1 MPADK
6 RATRLGVLAVVAT
19 LLFGAMGARL
29 WFLQTVQAESLQQT
43 VDARKTKTVRLVPER
58 GRILDAKGRI
68 IADNQRVLTVA
79 VEWDVIRR
87 DTDRAQLFTRLSGWL
102 DMPVAAMEARY
113 DAKRYSRYKPLPLEE
128 GVAPNVAVAI
138 QERSEDFP
146 GVSIVQGWKRTYPYA
161 PLASHLIG
169 YMGAITADD
178 EQHYKDLGY
187 DTSVDGEEVG
197 RAGVELSM
205 ENALHGKW
213 GKVVYEVDANNRIV
227 RQLSYEAPVNGED
240 VQLSIDLDLQQYA
253 ERLLQTQ
260 LALKR
265 LFTAANPEITKPDG
279 TKGPLD
285 EQLAV
290 GTQVHYPAPA
300 GSTVV
305 LDNQTGSVL
314 AMASYPTFD
323 NRWFSADVP
332 KTKFDQIFPTT
343 NADGSKLDPDKS
355 ALTNRAIQG
364 QYNLGST
371 FKVFTAYAAL
381 STGRLTPNTIYDDQ
395 GTYTLSADSVDEQKC
410 ATGTVRCVYRNSSCP
425 PDNTPCR
432 YGRVNVT
439 NALAV
444 SSDSFFYHLGEEF
457 WLTPG
462 TQLQDQV
469 RQFGF
474 GSKTGVDLPFEFAG
488 RVPTNELKQQ
498 LVEKGVLAK
507 GESKRLQPGD
517 VLLLAIGQGLLAATP
532 LQLAVGY
539 STFAN
544 GGNVVTPRVVQAILA
559 PETPDSDTPGLADMS
574 QAVVVQQI
582 APVSRAIPM
591 PPEVHDPIQAGIRQN
606 ITGPG
611 ANGHSTTAEELF
623 ADYPRDA
630 IPVAGKTG
638 TAQGFKSYP
647 WFDSSA
653 FTAYSIDP
661 THPFTVTS
669 YLEKSGYGSV
679 GAAPVVKCMFEALSG
694 LIPLDPVQVSE
705 ALDTSMKVPA
715 KDLSHVDVSCMR
727 STNANTITPG
737 PASGA
742 KD

>member
-1 MPADK
+1 M
-6 RATRLGVLAVVAT
+6 R
-19 LLFGAMGARL
+19 
-29 WFLQTVQAESLQQT
+29 
-43 VDARKTKTVRLVPER
+43 
-58 GRILDAKGRI
+58 
-68 IADNQRVLTVA
+68 
-79 VEWDVIRR
+79 
-87 DTDRAQLFTRLSGWL
+87 
-102 DMPVAAMEARY
+102 
-113 DAKRYSRYKPLPLEE
+113 
-128 GVAPNVAVAI
+128 
-138 QERSEDFP
+138 
-146 GVSIVQGWKRTYPYA
+146 
-161 PLASHLIG
+161 
-169 YMGAITADD
+169 
-178 EQHYKDLGY
+178 
-187 DTSVDGEEVG
+187 
-197 RAGVELSM
+197 
-205 ENALHGKW
+205 
-213 GKVVYEVDANNRIV
+213 
-227 RQLSYEAPVNGED
+227 
-240 VQLSIDLDLQQYA
+240 
-253 ERLLQTQ
+253 
-260 LALKR
+260 
-265 LFTAANPEITKPDG
+265 
-279 TKGPLD
+279 
-285 EQLAV
+285 
-290 GTQVHYPAPA
+290 YPAPA

-323 NRWFSADVP
+323 NRWFSTDVP
-332 KTKFDQIFPTT
+332 KSKFDQIFPTT
-343 NADGSKLDPDKS
+343 NPDGSKLDPDKS

-381 STGRLTPNTIYDDQ
+381 STGRLTPQTIYDDQ
-395 GTYTLSADSVDEQKC
+395 GTYTLGPDSVDETKC
-410 ATGTVRCVYRNSSCP
+410 ASGLVRCVYRNSSCP
-425 PDNTPCR
+425 PDNTPCK

-474 GSKTGVDLPFEFAG
+474 GSKTGIDLPFEFAG
-488 RVPTNELKQQ
+488 RVPTNELKKE
-498 LVEKGVLAK
+498 LVDKGVLAK
-507 GESKRLQPGD
+507 GESERLQPGD

-532 LQLAVGY
+532 LQLNVGY
-539 STFAN
+539 SAFAN
-544 GGNVVTPRVVQAILA
+544 GGNVVTPHVVQAILA
-559 PETPDSDTPGLADMS
+559 PETPDSDTPGLADMT

-623 ADYPRDA
+623 ADYPPNA

-661 THPFTVTS
+661 AHPFTVTS
-669 YLEKSGYGSV
+669 YLEKAGYGSV

-694 LIPLDPVQVSE
+694 LIPLDPVQLSE
-705 ALDTSMKVPA
+705 ALDTSSKVPA
-715 KDLSHVDVSCMR
+715 KGLSHVDVSCMR

-737 PASGA
+737 VASGA